1 MQISVILGSLLEVTW
16 GHFCTLFGG
25 VFQVWFQ
32 MGFWSCGGGSAAQA
46 GVAGKGKGSSQKP
59 VLEGSGMI

>member
-16 GHFCTLFGG
+16 GHFCTLFAG

-32 MGFWSCGGGSAAQA
+32 MGFWTLPCWAAAQA
-46 GVAGKGKGSSQKP
+46 GVAGKGKGSSQNP
-59 VLEGSGMI
+59 FWRVLGMI